1 MQIAL
6 TWLGKAVVCSYYSS
20 NISKKALSQGSPT
33 LTNYYFFINWWHKRR
48 KPPECYKQL
57 LHTTWGKTH
66 FSFPQVF
73 HLHYKQVLTIHTPV
87 QVFYRKQIN
96 LRPWTKPV
104 SHTPR
109 TPLSVSSQIFP
120 QVEIHLFC
128 RANIETCLH
137 TVLYLSTAVVNN
149 CCEINQIFIALGEF
163 DAIKSSSSLNFLS
176 HSLKK
181 SMSI

>member
-1 MQIAL
+1 M
-6 TWLGKAVVCSYYSS
+6 
-20 NISKKALSQGSPT
+20 
-33 LTNYYFFINWWHKRR
+33 
-48 KPPECYKQL
+48 
-57 LHTTWGKTH
+57 
-66 FSFPQVF
+66 F

-87 QVFYRKQIN
+87 QVFYHKQIN
-96 LRPWTKPV
+96 LRPWAKPV

-109 TPLSVSSQIFP
+109 TPLSISSQIFP

-137 TVLYLSTAVVNN
+137 TVLYLSTAVLNN
-149 CCEINQIFIALGEF
+149 CYKINQIFIALGEF

-181 SMSI
+181 SMSIYYKKITLLVVSDPSLQDLIGNSPYCLSYSSYGVSSENLQWIN

>member
-20 NISKKALSQGSPT
+20 HISKKAFSQGSLT
-33 LTNYYFFINWWHKRR
+33 FTNYYFLINMTQKKKASRMLQTITVQHEAKHIFLSHKCFTYTISRSSQYTLQ
-48 KPPECYKQL
+48 YKCFN
-57 LHTTWGKTH
+57 T
-66 FSFPQVF
+66 
-73 HLHYKQVLTIHTPV
+73 
-87 QVFYRKQIN
+87 KQIN
-96 LRPWTKPV
+96 LRPWAKPV

-109 TPLSVSSQIFP
+109 TPLSISSQIFP

-137 TVLYLSTAVVNN
+137 TVLYLSTAVLNN
-149 CCEINQIFIALGEF
+149 CCKINQIFIALGEF

>member
-1 MQIAL
+1 M
-6 TWLGKAVVCSYYSS
+6 
-20 NISKKALSQGSPT
+20 
-33 LTNYYFFINWWHKRR
+33 
-48 KPPECYKQL
+48 
-57 LHTTWGKTH
+57 
-66 FSFPQVF
+66 F

-87 QVFYRKQIN
+87 QVLVIVKKSSPKN
-96 LRPWTKPV
+96 LSADCRSTVGRQVAYISGKTCRPSVGQQTTNCQLTVGRQLTNSRPTGFLGALLHNYPSVLSQTNKFKALSQTSQP
-104 SHTPR
+104 HPR
-109 TPLSVSSQIFP
+109 TPLSISSQIFP

-137 TVLYLSTAVVNN
+137 TVLYLSTAVLNN
-149 CCEINQIFIALGEF
+149 CCKINQIFIALGEF